1 MKVTNWRKKLAAAI
15 VAAGIWVPGVAEA
28 ANIVVPDGDFGT
40 YSVPSRGYA
49 YAADPLGA
57 YRPTSPWVD
66 DLSHNSGNYIQDN
79 GSSNW
84 LYNTTYATAYNRATP
99 RSDSQAMHGLARY
112 SAQVLTGAGTTFEA
126 GQTYTL
132 TVWAQDDRP
141 IPAVLPNTTQ
151 FPTGVFM
158 YLFDGSAPFSDAT
171 ALAKITHDGSV
182 INDRP
187 PSMSAADSK
196 NNWTLLTL
204 PSYTPTPDMVGK
216 PIGIGFF
223 VRRGTA
229 IDDVS
234 LSSVPEPGSI
244 ILVGMSGLTLL
255 GLRRRR

>member
-1 MKVTNWRKKLAAAI
+1 MKVTNWRRKLTAAI
-15 VAAGIWVPGVAEA
+15 VAAGIYVPGVAYG
-28 ANIVVPDGDFGT
+28 ANINVPDGDFEA
-40 YSVPSRGYA
+40 YQVPSRNYA
-49 YAADPLGA
+49 YAAGPLGA

-66 DLSHNSGNYIQDN
+66 DLDHNSGSYIQDN

-84 LYNTTYATAYNRATP
+84 LYNTTYATDYRRATP

-112 SAQVLTGAGTTFEA
+112 SAQVLTGPGTTFEA
-126 GQTYTL
+126 GLTYTL
-132 TVWAQDDRP
+132 KVWAQDDRP
-141 IPAVLPNTTQ
+141 IPIVAPNTNG

-158 YLFDGSAPFSDAT
+158 YLFDGSQPFLEAT
-171 ALAKITHDGSV
+171 ALATILHDGSV

-196 NNWTLLTL
+196 NNWTELSL
-204 PSYTPTPDMVGK
+204 SYTPTGNAIGK

-234 LSSVPEPGSI
+234 LSAVPEPGSV
-244 ILVGMSGLTLL
+244 ILVGLSGVAFL

>member
-1 MKVTNWRKKLAAAI
+1 MKVTNWRKKLTASI
-15 VAAGIWVPGVAEA
+15 VAAGIWVPGLAQA
-28 ANIVVPDGDFGT
+28 ANINVPDGDFGT

-84 LYNTTYATAYNRATP
+84 LYNTAYATTNNRATP

-112 SAQVLTGAGTTFEA
+112 SAQVLTGLGSTFEA

-132 TVWAQDDRP
+132 KVWAQDDRP
-141 IPAVLPNTTQ
+141 TPLVPPNTSQ

-158 YLFDGSAPFSDAT
+158 YLFDGSAPFDDAT
-171 ALAKITHDGSV
+171 ALAKITHEGSA

-187 PSMSAADSK
+187 PSMTAADSK
-196 NNWTLLTL
+196 NNWTELTL
-204 PSYTPTPDMVGK
+204 SYTPTGGAIGK
-216 PIGIGFF
+216 PIGVGFF

-234 LSSVPEPGSI
+234 LSSVPEPTSI
-244 ILVGMSGLTLL
+244 ILVGLSGLTLL
-255 GLRRRR
+255 GLARRR